1 MKKLALI
8 IFVALTACQSKKN
21 ETEMTD
27 TTSVMSA
34 DTVATATKP
43 STDETLCFELKEGK
57 DVTTVKLIM
66 KGDEITGEMNWTPW
80 EKDGA
85 VGTLKG
91 KKVGDEIVADYD
103 YMIEGSNQS
112 EEKIF
117 KIDGDKLLIKEGELI
132 EGKDGK
138 LIMKDPAKAK
148 FKETLVKVS
157 CK

>member
-1 MKKLALI
+1 MKKLAFIL
-8 IFVALTACQSKKN
+8 FVALTACQSKKT

-57 DVTTVKLIM
+57 DLTTVKLIM
-66 KGDEITGEMNWTPW
+66 KGDEIRGEMNWAPW

-91 KKVGDEIVADYD
+91 KKVGNEIVADYD
-103 YMIEGSNQS
+103 YVIEGSNQS

-117 KIDGDKLLIKEGELI
+117 KIEGDKLLIKEGELI

-138 LIMKDPAKAK
+138 LIMKDPAKAT
-148 FKETLVKVS
+148 FKETLVKVN

>member
-8 IFVALTACQSKKN
+8 IFVALTACQSKKT

-34 DTVATATKP
+34 DTVATATKL

-57 DVTTVKLIM
+57 DITTVKLII

-91 KKVGDEIVADYD
+91 KKVGNEIVVDYD

-138 LIMKDPAKAK
+138 LVMKDPVKAV
-148 FKETLVKVS
+148 FKETLVKVK
-157 CK
+157 CN

>member
-8 IFVALTACQSKKN
+8 IFVALTACQSKKA

-57 DVTTVKLIM
+57 DLTTVKLIM

-103 YMIEGSNQS
+103 YVIEGSNQS

-117 KIDGDKLLIKEGELI
+117 KIEGDKLLIKDGELI

-138 LIMKDPAKAK
+138 LKMKDPAKAT
-148 FKETLVKVS
+148 FKETLVKVK
-157 CK
+157 CN

>member
-8 IFVALTACQSKKN
+8 ILVALTACQSKKSD
-21 ETEMTD
+21 TEMTD
-27 TTSVMSA
+27 TTSVMST

-57 DVTTVKLIM
+57 DITTVKLIL

-103 YMIEGSNQS
+103 YMIEGSNQ
-112 EEKIF
+112 
-117 KIDGDKLLIKEGELI
+117 
-132 EGKDGK
+132 
-138 LIMKDPAKAK
+138 
-148 FKETLVKVS
+148 
-157 CK
+157 